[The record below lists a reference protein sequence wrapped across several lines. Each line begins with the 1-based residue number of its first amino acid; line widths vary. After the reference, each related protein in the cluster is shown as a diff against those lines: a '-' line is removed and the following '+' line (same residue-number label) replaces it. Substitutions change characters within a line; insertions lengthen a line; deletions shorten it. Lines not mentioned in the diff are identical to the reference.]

1 MSSLPGANVYNRV
14 MARGWES
21 KSIESQIESAS
32 ENSSNSASHKQLS
45 SQEQR
50 RRRKREQLL
59 LSQKYVR
66 QQMDAA
72 SSERY
77 RESLR
82 NALAEIEQ
90 QLAALHPEV

>member
-1 MSSLPGANVYNRV
+1 

-32 ENSSNSASHKQLS
+32 ETASNSAGQPQISDA
-45 SQEQR
+45 ERQR
-50 RRRKREQLL
+50 RRQREQLS

-66 QQMDAA
+66 QQLDAA
-72 SSERY
+72 GNERY

-82 NALAEIEQ
+82 NALAEIERK
-90 QLAALHPEV
+90 LAQVQAEN